1 MGAIHNQE
9 SVGQNGFGRCSK
21 SDAIGKHTEGGNT
34 RRRTRR
40 NSSFC
45 CTALTCAS
53 MAHQCAKQTMLRC
66 QAMGKCS
73 WKMAKL
79 SAWASAKV
87 RECYNEVEQEDE
99 GRKSIAAQILQTR
112 NTDFLRRIIVPVQ
125 GHGGVTDVVRLPSLP
140 PIPA

>member
-1 MGAIHNQE
+1 MLHSTDLRIDGSPMRKANNAAM
-9 SVGQNGFGRCSK
+9 S
-21 SDAIGKHTEGGNT
+21 SDGGV
-34 RRRTRR
+34 
-40 NSSFC
+40 FVED
-45 CTALTCAS
+45 
-53 MAHQCAKQTMLRC
+53 
-66 QAMGKCS
+66 G
-73 WKMAKL
+73 KL